1 MHQVHP
7 STISGQRHEFLQQI
21 KPEKTACRNALEGF
35 QSAPPTEFGVAL
47 AKCGELN
54 GSELLVHHLP
64 RTWTLLK
71 SWGSGEQTK
80 LWPNIV
86 VLLFARENKYTYNIY
101 IYAGWWLSHPSEKY
115 ESVTWDDDI
124 PNIWKNKK

>member
-35 QSAPPTEFGVAL
+35 QSAPPTEFGVAS

-54 GSELLVHHLP
+54 GGELLVHHLP
-64 RTWTLLK
+64 RTMDFTEIVGK
-71 SWGSGEQTK
+71 WGTNKIMAQHCS
-80 LWPNIV
+80 
-86 VLLFARENKYTYNIY
+86 FA
-101 IYAGWWLSHPSEKY
+101 LC
-115 ESVTWDDDI
+115 
-124 PNIWKNKK
+124 